1 MHVQTRARLHLL
13 QQPVIVIDT
22 ISKFKNVSAFFHMLW
37 GRRIVFGKL
46 SRVSLTMLELFLDTK

>member
-22 ISKFKNVSAFFHMLW
+22 ISKFKNVSAFFSYAM
-37 GRRIVFGKL
+37 GKENC
-46 SRVSLTMLELFLDTK
+46 VWQTE